1 MTNIDKTPPAGYKEV
16 FCKYIKLKD
25 GTIRYP
31 KKSKYFRFFVP
42 IDRQRA

>member
-1 MTNIDKTPPAGYKEV
+1 MEDLGKTPPVGYREV
-16 FCKYIKLKD
+16 FCKYIRLKD

-31 KKSKYFRFFVP
+31 KKSKFFHFYVP